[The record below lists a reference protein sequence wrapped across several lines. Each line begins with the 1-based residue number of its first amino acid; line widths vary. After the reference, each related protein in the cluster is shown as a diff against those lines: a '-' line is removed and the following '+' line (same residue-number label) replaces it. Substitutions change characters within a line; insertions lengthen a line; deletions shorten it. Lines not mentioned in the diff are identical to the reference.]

1 MGRRHRSLFSLGC
14 NTVNTQNSEI
24 LYDSGREPLWVRL
37 PLALTGMAM
46 LWLAADFLA
55 RTFLG
60 FSFGFPGQ
68 LAISGISIVVVS
80 LVLAAMGYL
89 FIALWFAET
98 RLTFESRGRR
108 LVLRTSSWW
117 PIRCSQFYIPLDRAQ
132 AIGIE
137 LATFRAGRA
146 WTFYILFEDG
156 RREGTIRVRG
166 AQPEDLAEHMRA
178 AIGLPVVW
186 L

>member
-1 MGRRHRSLFSLGC
+1 VS
-14 NTVNTQNSEI
+14 TQNCET
-24 LYDSGREPLWVRL
+24 LYDRGREPLWVRL
-37 PLALTGMAM
+37 PLALTGTVM

-60 FSFGFPGQ
+60 FGFGFPGR
-68 LAISGISIVVVS
+68 LAISGISMVVVS
-80 LVLAAMGYL
+80 LVLVAIGYL

-98 RLTFESRGRR
+98 RLTFESTGRR

-132 AIGIE
+132 AIGIQV
-137 LATFRAGRA
+137 ATFRGGRA
-146 WTFYILFEDG
+146 WTFYVLFEDG

-166 AQPEDLAEHMRA
+166 AQPENLAEHMGA
-178 AIGLPVVW
+178 VTGLPLVW